1 MKKISIVTIN
11 LNNKTGLESTISS
24 VLAQEFQNF
33 EFIIIDGNSN
43 DGSINLIESYSERL
57 TYWKSEKDLG
67 IYDAQNK
74 GILKSTG
81 EYLLFLNSG
90 DVLADSHVL
99 KNLNSLLHTQ
109 DIIYGNMNVLQSDG
123 TLQQLTSPA
132 VVDVEHLMISTLW
145 HPVSLIKRSVFESF
159 GLYNTSFKICGDYE
173 FFIRTLIK
181 HGCSSKHVP
190 ITISI
195 FNLGGISNQD
205 DMRKLETNE
214 REQAWLMNFSPI
226 VVKTFQNFTSIRRSS
241 EYKWGNV
248 LLSLLKPF
256 K

>member
-1 MKKISIVTIN
+1 MIKLSIISIN
-11 LNNKTGLESTISS
+11 LNNAEGLKRTITSVKEQLSS
-24 VLAQEFQNF
+24 NHELIV
-33 EFIIIDGNSN
+33 IDGGST
-43 DGSINLIESYSERL
+43 DGSLKVIEAEAANITFWSSG
-57 TYWKSEKDLG
+57 SDDG

-123 TLQQLTSPA
+123 TLQQLASPA
-132 VVDVEHLMISTLW
+132 IVDVEHLMISTLW

-190 ITISI
+190 ITIST

-205 DMRKLETNE
+205 AMRKIETNE